1 MSTALALLSQD
12 KRIELETA
20 VLEKKPIH
28 VIAKQFGLK
37 YTDAIVLVR
46 NVREDWITNFSDRKA
61 VGAQLE
67 AELDHLRGK
76 AYAMLEE
83 VSDVDGEYMALT
95 PKEKL
100 EVIKVIGGLIKQ
112 HADMIGNLQ
121 VDESKGETK
130 KVGANLLNIDEDD
143 FKSIAEATA
152 RALSKSRSQG
162 QG

>member
-28 VIAKQFGLK
+28 AIAKQFGLK

-112 HADMIGNLQ
+112 HADMIGNVP
-121 VDESKGETK
+121 VDEGKGEAK

-152 RALSKSRSQG
+152 RALSKSRTQG